1 MNPKR
6 THLDAGYVSNGGI
19 VDNVISYIHPS
30 RKTVVDVSAYDAYGS
45 LIMKGMKQ
53 Y

>member
-6 THLDAGYVSNGGI
+6 THLDAGYVSDGGI
-19 VDNVISYIHPS
+19 VDHVISYNHPG
-30 RKTVVDVSAYDAYGS
+30 RKIVVDVSAYDADGS
-45 LIMKGMKQ
+45 LIMKRMKQ